1 MNKETVQQLFSL
13 PYIEQKMKLISD
25 HIGQAIDFKL
35 LDDLRV
41 NQQFVQLRT
50 DVRNVYLFCLTI
62 RSSVDKNKSTHT
74 SEIFGQML
82 ETLIQLAQN
91 CDDFTKEVA
100 FYDPNCVLLRMSN
113 QLDYAKELKTL
124 DEHQLLTY
132 TKAVDELYLNKTNFQ
147 AYHNLDAMLFNILTS
162 LCEIKGV
169 LMSNKA
175 QIKDFIE
182 FDKSNSRDRI

>member
-35 LDDLRV
+35 LDDLRA
-41 NQQFVQLRT
+41 NPQFVQLRK

-62 RSSVDKNKSTHT
+62 RSSIDKNKSTHT

-100 FYDPNCVLLRMSN
+100 FYDPDCILLRMSN

-169 LMSNKA
+169 LMSNKT

>member
-1 MNKETVQQLFSL
+1 MNKESLQHMFSL
-13 PYIEQKMKLISD
+13 PYIEQKIKLIYD
-25 HIGQAIDFKL
+25 HIGHTIDFKF

-41 NQQFVQLRT
+41 NPQFTQLRT

-74 SEIFGQML
+74 SEIFGQMM

-91 CDDFTKEVA
+91 CDDFTKEIA
-100 FYDPNCVLLRMSN
+100 FYDPECVLLRMGN
-113 QLDYAKELKTL
+113 QLDYVKELKTL
-124 DEHQLLTY
+124 NEQQLLTY
-132 TKAVDELYLNKTNFQ
+132 TKAVDDLYLNKTNFQ

-169 LMSNKA
+169 LMSNKN
-175 QIKDFIE
+175 QVKDFIE
-182 FDKSNSRDRI
+182 FDKSNARDRI